1 MQATE
6 HLRTAR
12 EFLAAADQAFANG
25 NRLKGS
31 ERLWGAASHALI
43 AIAQQRTWPHCNY
56 RALKQATRLLVDETG
71 DMALLAGSA
80 AAEKFRAN
88 SCYEFMEEFELN
100 ADRPMVIDFVE
111 RLHALAD

>member
-1 MQATE
+1 MQTTD
-6 HLRTAR
+6 HSRTCR
-12 EFLAAADQAFANG
+12 EFLAAADLAFANG

-31 ERLWGAASHALI
+31 EKLWGAASHALI
-43 AIAQQRTWPHCNY
+43 AIAQQRNWPHCNY

-88 SCYEFMEEFELN
+88 SCYDFMEDFELK
-100 ADRPMVIDFVE
+100 ADRPMVNDFVE
-111 RLHALAD
+111 RLLVLAA